1 MPEHP
6 RILVVE
12 DDAALARVL
21 LIHLRARGYDV
32 TAAATAAEAL
42 RAARDQRPH
51 ALLLDLGLP
60 DASGL
65 TVLRS
70 LRAWSEV
77 PVLILSARHDHE
89 GKINALDEGAD
100 DYVTKPFSLGE
111 LLARLRAALRRCP
124 SGPAAPVVI
133 TADGRLR
140 IDLAR
145 AQVLR
150 EGQPVHLTPHE
161 WGVVAHL
168 AGRAGQLVRKADL
181 LHAVWGDA
189 YERETNYLRVYL
201 SQVRQKLEADPSHPR
216 YFLTEA
222 GMGYRFVGSA
232 EDTPAHPRG

>member
-1 MPEHP
+1 MGS

-12 DDAALARVL
+12 DDAALARVV
-21 LIHLRARGYDV
+21 LIHLRARDYDV
-32 TAAATAAEAL
+32 AVATTAAEAL
-42 RAARDQRPH
+42 RAAREWQPH

-77 PVLILSARHDHE
+77 PVLIISARHDHE

-100 DYVTKPFSLGE
+100 DYVTKPFSMGE

-124 SGPAAPVVI
+124 APEAVPVVS
-133 TADGRLR
+133 TDDGRLS
-140 IDLAR
+140 IALAR

-161 WGVVAHL
+161 WGVVAYL
-168 AGRAGQLVRKADL
+168 AGHAGQLVRKADL
-181 LHAVWGDA
+181 LKAVWGEN

-201 SQVRQKLEADPSHPR
+201 SQVRQKLEADPAHPR
-216 YFLTEA
+216 HFLTEA
-222 GMGYRFVGSA
+222 GMGYRFVG
-232 EDTPAHPRG
+232 